1 MAKILV
7 VDDLED
13 FLKLATEILGQKHEV
28 RVAGSWDQINKY
40 VFHENIDLILVDV
53 NMPIL
58 KGSEITELL
67 KKTTKG
73 QAMKIVLFS
82 SMDEADLRR
91 EAKKVKADGYI
102 PKTFD
107 GNLLLASVDK
117 FLKGTEKK

>member
-13 FLKLATEILGQKHEV
+13 FRKLAMEILGQKHEV
-28 RVAGSWDQINKY
+28 YVAASWDQINKY
-40 VFHENIDLILVDV
+40 VFHENLDLVLVDV

-58 KGSEITELL
+58 KGSEITEML
-67 KKTTKG
+67 KKTAKG

-82 SMDEADLRR
+82 SMDESELRR
-91 EAKKVKADGYI
+91 EAKKVGADGYI

-107 GNLLLASVDK
+107 GNLLLASIERYLRGK
-117 FLKGTEKK
+117 